1 MPCASS
7 IGHCASHHC
16 LHPVAIDRL
25 PCQAPAVFLAVD
37 LTLQMSIVGLESV
50 DSNTVIANAEDSQ
63 ETVYQTN
70 HVGSSFS
77 YTFGPA
83 DGLIPGQ
90 AYTVRTLLCLTRH
103 LQLAGAV

>member
-1 MPCASS
+1 M
-7 IGHCASHHC
+7 
-16 LHPVAIDRL
+16 
-25 PCQAPAVFLAVD
+25 VFLAVD
-37 LTLQMSIVGLESV
+37 LTRQMSIAGLESV
-50 DSNTVIANAEDSQ
+50 DSNTVIANTEDSQ

-90 AYTVRTLLCLTRH
+90 AYIVRTLHGMIVAPYTHGSHAGKKVSCLR
-103 LQLAGAV
+103 LALTARTCRCLFNDLVAL